1 MLMILQTAMAA
12 ATLLAAVDQTSG
24 FVSTRRRHHESSSS
38 PGTRHSYSGGDG
50 LASGGA
56 PVTSTTVDHL
66 TLSRESPYPFE
77 SSAART
83 VRGLV
88 ATKRSKRSNRGGH
101 NGGTVQARPGM
112 ETQLGGWSYARTVLT
127 NLSKGAGREGEGGT
141 EESGDAT
148 AAAGGSA
155 QLSSGGSSGGKGA
168 DGAPAKENKSAGGGG
183 AGWGLGGGGGDGD
196 DDDEDEEEEE
206 KKKEK
211 EAGNEEGLDSWDLSE
226 FGDSQDGLGIEFS
239 EAGVGEEE
247 EQQEGE
253 DGGLSGAKAA
263 VDGGDDAQAGQAQGG
278 APPQQ
283 EYEVVC
289 DGDMCERKPV
299 GSNPAQTVP
308 AVDGAAAEADA
319 ATDAATA
326 GAAASAGADSAAVPD
341 AGGDGDGGGEVPP
354 SAIDPGVAQLVSM
367 GWEAEESTAALEAS
381 GGDVVAAAEAL
392 AAQEEEDL
400 ERYEEGLA
408 DLQQRG
414 WDSDVA
420 MSAMR
425 EAGGNS
431 TAALHALEEED
442 RRVSPQGGVAVLSM
456 QFENSIEEMVEH
468 GWDEEVARKA
478 LLMQWQKDIE
488 GKGGSRKDQKQ
499 FEKTVQGVHQKGVKE
514 GKASTTKKNEAPAPT
529 PAKREDVVFEVTD
542 KTLQKVVLES
552 PVPVILDV
560 YAEWCGPCKQL
571 TPALEEA
578 AMRSGGMFRVAK
590 VDAEK
595 QRSIA
600 EVLGIHAFP
609 SVFGMKDGII
619 LDNFVGGL
627 AQDEMQSFMMGV
639 VMGIPP
645 PRDQALREHQKGQA
659 ELRGISRKLAHV
671 AGLAVLGS
679 RKKESLCLKVD
690 KALGE
695 TLEGELPEGG
705 GPAAENAPAVAAA
718 KKAARTVITVLM
730 SAYKF
735 PEDPKYRTLSTTSKV
750 YEEVLA
756 PHPPMLEALRL
767 AGFRHKDGDESHL
780 TLLHRNMAV
789 LASVQDRVEVWKRGI
804 KMPQIEEDSEDEYD
818 DSEDEEDE
826 EELERIKQARDR
838 LATVAKLEIT
848 DSSGGHKAVV
858 KVTMEADSTL
868 GELFRTL
875 QEEEGFGADLVLKT
889 VFPKRELAAS
899 DESCHSSTL
908 LSLGLAPSAR
918 LVATTAAALAAE
930 QEAEGGDAEAAAVRK
945 EELRAKMMEKARDG
959 KSRKG
964 SKKAGTL
971 FGAEDGIIE
980 VKKGK
985 HQEYFGGDST
995 VTLAAEDSD
1004 DEDGGEGGGSDSQ
1017 EAASQED
1024 DFGRSGGEPGR
1035 ADDQE
1040 NDKGSSFSAS
1050 EDEETEGGEE
1060 QMTDAGRNYGNGEE
1074 DFSPESEEGSDLSDE
1089 RFSEGYTGTSAAE
1102 SEGTRTGFDA
1112 DEASYASGEGS
1123 YDDAAARGSQYD
1135 GSYSDEEIRLGDEE
1149 DMSSY
1154 DEDAD
1159 LGSYDEDD
1167 FESYDDDED
1176 DLDDNSDGSER
1187 SAQLK
1192 GGKRATPRRP

>member
-1 MLMILQTAMAA
+1 
-12 ATLLAAVDQTSG
+12 
-24 FVSTRRRHHESSSS
+24 
-38 PGTRHSYSGGDG
+38 
-50 LASGGA
+50 
-56 PVTSTTVDHL
+56 
-66 TLSRESPYPFE
+66 
-77 SSAART
+77 
-83 VRGLV
+83 
-88 ATKRSKRSNRGGH
+88 
-101 NGGTVQARPGM
+101 M

-127 NLSKGAGREGEGGT
+127 NLSKGTGREGEGGT
-141 EESGDAT
+141 EESGDAA

-155 QLSSGGSSGGKGA
+155 KSSSGVSSGGKGA
-168 DGAPAKENKSAGGGG
+168 DGAPAKGSKSAGGGG
-183 AGWGLGGGGGDGD
+183 KGLGLGGGGGDGD
-196 DDDEDEEEEE
+196 DDDDEEEE
-206 KKKEK
+206 KGK
-211 EAGNEEGLDSWDLSE
+211 EAGDEDGLDSWDLSSE

-247 EQQEGE
+247 EEQQQQQEGE
-253 DGGLSGAKAA
+253 DGGLSGAKAV
-263 VDGGDDAQAGQAQGG
+263 VDGGDDAQAGQEQGG
-278 APPQQ
+278 ALSQQ

-289 DGDMCERKPV
+289 DGDVCERKPV
-299 GSNPAQTVP
+299 GSNPPQTVP
-308 AVDGAAAEADA
+308 AVDVASTEAAAAEVDA
-319 ATDAATA
+319 AAA
-326 GAAASAGADSAAVPD
+326 GAAASAGADGAAVPD
-341 AGGDGDGGGEVPP
+341 AGGDGDGGGDVPP

-442 RRVSPQGGVAVLSM
+442 RRVSPHG
-456 QFENSIEEMVEH
+456 FEKSIEEMVEH

-514 GKASTTKKNEAPAPT
+514 GKASTSKKNEPPAPT

-552 PVPVILDV
+552 PVPVILDL

-600 EVLGIHAFP
+600 EVLGIQAFP

-639 VMGIPP
+639 VMGMPP
-645 PRDQALREHQKGQA
+645 PKDQELREHQKSQA

-705 GPAAENAPAVAAA
+705 GPAAENATVVAAA

-780 TLLHRNMAV
+780 TLLHSRNMAV
-789 LASVQDRVEVWKRGI
+789 LASVQDRVEVWNKGI
-804 KMPQIEEDSEDEYD
+804 KMPQIEEDSAEDEYD

-826 EELERIKQARDR
+826 EELERIKQARER

-848 DSSGGHKAVV
+848 DSSGGHETVV
-858 KVTMEADSTL
+858 KMTMEADSTL
-868 GELFRTL
+868 GELFQTL

-889 VFPKRELAAS
+889 TFPKRELAAS

-945 EELRAKMMEKARDG
+945 EQLRAKMMEKARDG

-1004 DEDGGEGGGSDSQ
+1004 DEDGDEGDGSDSL

-1024 DFGRSGGEPGR
+1024 DFGQSGGEPNR
-1035 ADDQE
+1035 SDDQE
-1040 NDKGSSFSAS
+1040 NDEGSSFSSS
-1050 EDEETEGGEE
+1050 EDEEEEGGG
-1060 QMTDAGRNYGNGEE
+1060 AGASQNDGNGEE
-1074 DFSPESEEGSDLSDE
+1074 SDSPESEERSHLSDE
-1089 RFSEGYTGTSAAE
+1089 RFSDGYTDTSATE
-1102 SEGTRTGFDA
+1102 SEGAGTYFDA
-1112 DEASYASGEGS
+1112 DEASSASGEGS
-1123 YDDAAARGSQYD
+1123 YDDAAGGSSQYD
-1135 GSYSDEEIRLGDEE
+1135 ASYSDEEERLEGEE

-1154 DEDAD
+1154 DEEAD

-1167 FESYDDDED
+1167 FGSYDDEED

-1187 SAQLK
+1187 SAEGK
-1192 GGKRATPRRP
+1192 GGKKGTPRRP

>member
-1 MLMILQTAMAA
+1 MLMTLRAAMAA
-12 ATLLAAVDQTSG
+12 AVLLATVDQTSG
-24 FVSTRRRHHESSSS
+24 FISTRRRHHGLSSS

-56 PVTSTTVDHL
+56 QLTSTTVDHL

-77 SSAART
+77 SSAARA

-88 ATKRSKRSNRGGH
+88 ATKRSKRSSRGGG
-101 NGGTVQARPGM
+101 NGATVQPRPGM

-141 EESGDAT
+141 EESGDAA

-155 QLSSGGSSGGKGA
+155 QSSSGGSSGGKGA
-168 DGAPAKENKSAGGGG
+168 DGAPAKENKGAGGGG
-183 AGWGLGGGGGDGD
+183 AGLGLGGGGGDGD
-196 DDDEDEEEEE
+196 DDDEEEEEE
-206 KKKEK
+206 KKEN
-211 EAGNEEGLDSWDLSE
+211 EAGDEDGLDSWDLSE

-239 EAGVGEEE
+239 EAGVGGEE
-247 EQQEGE
+247 EQQEVK
-253 DGGLSGAKAA
+253 GGDSSGAKAA
-263 VDGGDDAQAGQAQGG
+263 VGGRDDAQADQEQSG
-278 APPQQ
+278 AFPQ

-289 DGDMCERKPV
+289 DGDVCERKPV

-308 AVDGAAAEADA
+308 AVGGAAAEAGAA

-326 GAAASAGADSAAVPD
+326 GAAASAGAGSAGSAAVPD
-341 AGGDGDGGGEVPP
+341 AGGGGGGDGDGDGGGEVPP
-354 SAIDPGVAQLVSM
+354 SAVDPGVAQLVSM
-367 GWEAEESTAALEAS
+367 GWETEESTAALEAS

-442 RRVSPQGGVAVLSM
+442 RRAGVLSM
-456 QFENSIEEMVEH
+456 QFEKSIEEMVEH

-514 GKASTTKKNEAPAPT
+514 GKASTSKKNEPPAPT

-578 AMRSGGMFRVAK
+578 AIRSGGMFRVAK

-639 VMGIPP
+639 VMGMPP
-645 PRDQALREHQKGQA
+645 PKDQALREHQKSQA

-756 PHPPMLEALRL
+756 PHPTMLEALRL

-789 LASVQDRVEVWKRGI
+789 LAAVQDRVEVWNKGI

-848 DSSGGHKAVV
+848 DSSGGHEAVV
-858 KVTMEADSTL
+858 KMTMEADSTL
-868 GELFRTL
+868 GELFRSL

-889 VFPKRELAAS
+889 AFPKRELAAS

-918 LVATTAAALAAE
+918 LVATTAATLAAE

-959 KSRKG
+959 KRKR

-1004 DEDGGEGGGSDSQ
+1004 DEDGDGSDNQ
-1017 EAASQED
+1017 EAAFQED
-1024 DFGRSGGEPGR
+1024 DFGRSGGEPSR
-1035 ADDQE
+1035 SDDQE
-1040 NDKGSSFSAS
+1040 NDKGSAFSS
-1050 EDEETEGGEE
+1050 EDKEAEGGEE
-1060 QMTDAGRNYGNGEE
+1060 RMTDASRNDGNGEE
-1074 DFSPESEEGSDLSDE
+1074 DYSPESGEGSDLSDE
-1089 RFSEGYTGTSAAE
+1089 RFSEDYTGTSTTE
-1102 SEGTRTGFDA
+1102 SEGTRTDSDA
-1112 DEASYASGEGS
+1112 DEASCASGEGS
-1123 YDDAAARGSQYD
+1123 YDDAAAEGSQYD
-1135 GSYSDEEIRLGDEE
+1135 GSYSDEEIRLEDEE

-1154 DEDAD
+1154 DEDED

-1187 SAQLK
+1187 SVK